1 MRKTC
6 LAVLG
11 SFLLF
16 LQSFG
21 QSDYKSSDY
30 KPTTLTFEEANL
42 VSNYYSQTGNHSAI
56 LGGEGTQKLND
67 VSNAID
73 LKFIKFDTQNR
84 KQTFN
89 FGLGFDHHT
98 AASAAY
104 INKSG
109 ASKTGGSRIY
119 PSFNWQVEN
128 EANRTTFGLGAAI
141 SSEYTYHSYGLNG
154 IFSKLSTDK
163 NREFT
168 ARGILFLDGVKMIY
182 PSELSSST
190 ILKGATMTSASGG
203 TSSGGI
209 ITSSSGSAKI
219 PSKLRSTFATSFSFS
234 QVINPSMQV
243 AFMSDLIAQG
253 GYLGLPFHRVYYS
266 NADHSVG
273 KEKLPSSRFKFP
285 IGARFN
291 YFAGDRVIFRT
302 YYRYHIDTWGILAH
316 TASLET
322 VFKIT
327 PFVSIS
333 PFYRYYTQTA
343 SKYFAPIY
351 GHQLGAQFAT
361 SNYEYSAFNSNY
373 MGLNF
378 RFVPLKGFL
387 GIKAISM
394 VELRLGH
401 YKQTTGLE
409 SNNIAL
415 NLRFK

>member
-21 QSDYKSSDY
+21 QSTSNSSDY
-30 KPTTLTFEEANL
+30 KPTSLTFEEANL

-67 VSNAID
+67 ISNSID
-73 LKFIKFDTQNR
+73 LKFIRFDVQNR

-89 FGLGFDHHT
+89 FGLGYDHHT

-104 INKSG
+104 VNKNGS
-109 ASKTGGSRIY
+109 SQTWGSRIY
-119 PSFNWQVEN
+119 PSINWQVEN
-128 EANRTTFGLGAAI
+128 EAKRTTFGLGAAV

-154 IFSKLSTDK
+154 FFSKLSADK

-168 ARGILFLDGVKMIY
+168 AKGILYLDGVKMIY
-182 PSELSSST
+182 PHEFQT
-190 ILKGATMTSASGG
+190 TATVTSASGSR
-203 TSSGGI
+203 SSV
-209 ITSSSGSAKI
+209 SI
-219 PSKLRSTFATSFSFS
+219 PSKLRTTFAASFALS

-243 AFMSDLIAQG
+243 AFMTDLIGQG
-253 GYLGLPFHRVYYS
+253 GYLGLPFHRVFYN
-266 NADHSVG
+266 NAAQTVG
-273 KEKLPSSRFKFP
+273 KEKLPSSRFKLP
-285 IGARFN
+285 VGVRFN

-302 YYRYHIDTWGILAH
+302 YYRYYIDSWGVSAH
-316 TASLET
+316 TASIET

-343 SKYFAPIY
+343 AKYFAPIY
-351 GHQLGAQFAT
+351 GHELGARYAT
-361 SNYEYSAFNSNY
+361 SNYEYSAFNSDY

-394 VELRLGH
+394 VELRFGH

-409 SNNIAL
+409 SNNIGL

>member
-21 QSDYKSSDY
+21 QSTSNSSDY
-30 KPTTLTFEEANL
+30 KPTSLTFEEANL

-67 VSNAID
+67 ISNSID
-73 LKFIKFDTQNR
+73 LKFIRFDVQNR

-89 FGLGFDHHT
+89 FGLGYDHHT

-104 INKSG
+104 VNKNGS
-109 ASKTGGSRIY
+109 SQTWGSRIY
-119 PSFNWQVEN
+119 PSINWQVEN
-128 EANRTTFGLGAAI
+128 EAKRTTFGLGAAV

-154 IFSKLSTDK
+154 FFTKLSADK

-168 ARGILFLDGVKMIY
+168 AKGILYLDGVKMIY
-182 PSELSSST
+182 PHEFQTVTS
-190 ILKGATMTSASGG
+190 AQTSASG
-203 TSSGGI
+203 SG
-209 ITSSSGSAKI
+209 SSSSI
-219 PSKLRSTFATSFSFS
+219 PSKLRSTFATSLSFS
-234 QVINPSMQV
+234 QVINPRMQV
-243 AFMSDLIAQG
+243 AFMTDLIAQG
-253 GYLGLPFHRVYYS
+253 GYLGLPFHRVYY
-266 NADHSVG
+266 NNTDHSVG
-273 KEKLPSSRFKFP
+273 KEKLPASRFKLP
-285 IGARFN
+285 VGVRFN

-302 YYRYHIDTWGILAH
+302 YYRYYIDSWGVSAH
-316 TASLET
+316 TASIET

-343 SKYFAPIY
+343 AKYFAPIY
-351 GHQLGAQFAT
+351 GHELGAQYAT
-361 SNYEYSAFNSNY
+361 SNYEYSAFNSDY

-394 VELRLGH
+394 VELRFGH

>member
-11 SFLLF
+11 SFLFF

-21 QSDYKSSDY
+21 QADYKSSDY
-30 KPTTLTFEEANL
+30 KPTSLTFEEANL

-67 VSNAID
+67 ISNSID
-73 LKFIKFDTQNR
+73 LKFIRFDTQSR

-104 INKSG
+104 ISKSG
-109 ASKTGGSRIY
+109 ASSTGGSRIY
-119 PSFNWQVEN
+119 PSFNWQIEN
-128 EANRTTFGLGAAI
+128 EAKRTTFGLGAAI

-154 IFSKLSTDK
+154 LFSKLSADK

-168 ARGILFLDGVKMIY
+168 ARGILYLDAVKMIY
-182 PSELSSST
+182 PSELRSSST
-190 ILKGATMTSASGG
+190 LKAATITAASGSG
-203 TSSGGI
+203 STGSTSGSSLGSSGYG
-209 ITSSSGSAKI
+209 
-219 PSKLRSTFATSFSFS
+219 SKLRSTFATSFSFS

-243 AFMSDLIAQG
+243 AIMTDLIAQG
-253 GYLGLPFHRVYYS
+253 GYLGLPFHRVYYN
-266 NADHSVG
+266 NADQSVG
-273 KEKLPSSRFKFP
+273 KEKLPASRFKFP

-302 YYRYHIDTWGILAH
+302 YYRYYIDTWGISAH

-333 PFYRYYTQTA
+333 PFYKYYTQTA
-343 SKYFAPIY
+343 AKYFAPIY
-351 GHQLGAQFAT
+351 GHELGVQYAT
-361 SNYEYSAFNSNY
+361 SNYEYSAFNSDY

-394 VELRLGH
+394 VELRFGH

>member
-21 QSDYKSSDY
+21 QSPYNSSEYK
-30 KPTTLTFEEANL
+30 KTNLTFEEANL
-42 VSNYYSQTGNHSAI
+42 VSDYYSQTGNHSAI
-56 LGGEGTQKLND
+56 LGGLGTQKLTE

-84 KQTFN
+84 KQTYN
-89 FGLGFDHHT
+89 FGFGYDHHT

-104 INKSG
+104 VNKNGS
-109 ASKTGGSRIY
+109 SQTWGSRVY
-119 PSFNWQVEN
+119 PSLNWQIED
-128 EANRTTFGLGAAI
+128 EAKRTTWGLGAAI

-154 IFSKLSTDK
+154 FYSKLSADK

-168 ARGILFLDGVKMIY
+168 AKGILYLDGVKMIY
-182 PSELSSST
+182 PREFQTTTSSNS
-190 ILKGATMTSASGG
+190 SASG
-203 TSSGGI
+203 
-209 ITSSSGSAKI
+209 SSSSSSI
-219 PSKLRSTFATSFSFS
+219 PSKLRSTFAASFNLS
-234 QVINPSMQV
+234 QVLNPSMQL
-243 AFMSDLIAQG
+243 AFMTDLIAQG
-253 GYLGLPFHRVYYS
+253 GYLGLPFHRVYYN
-266 NADHSVG
+266 NAGNSVG
-273 KEKLPSSRFKFP
+273 KEKLPSSRFKLP
-285 IGARFN
+285 VGARFN
-291 YFAGDRVIFRT
+291 YFAGDRIIFRT
-302 YYRYHIDTWGILAH
+302 YYRYYIDSWGISAH
-316 TASLET
+316 TANIET

-327 PFVSIS
+327 PFVSLS

-343 SKYFAPIY
+343 AKYFAPIY
-351 GHQLGAQFAT
+351 GHELGAQYAT

-378 RFVPLKGFL
+378 RFVPLKGLF

-394 VELRLGH
+394 VELRFGH
-401 YKQTTGLE
+401 YKQTTGLA

-415 NLRFK
+415 NLRFR

>member
-6 LAVLG
+6 LTVLG

-67 VSNAID
+67 ISNSID
-73 LKFIKFDTQNR
+73 LKFVKFDTQNR

-89 FGLGFDHHT
+89 FGLGYDHHT

-104 INKSG
+104 VNKNGS
-109 ASKTGGSRIY
+109 SQTWGSRVY
-119 PSFNWQVEN
+119 PSINWQIEN
-128 EANRTTFGLGAAI
+128 EAKHTTMGFGAAI

-154 IFSKLSTDK
+154 FFSKLSADK

-168 ARGILFLDGVKMIY
+168 AKGILYLDGVKMIY
-182 PSELSSST
+182 PHEFQT
-190 ILKGATMTSASGG
+190 IATVTSASG
-203 TSSGGI
+203 
-209 ITSSSGSAKI
+209 SSSSVSL
-219 PSKLRSTFATSFSFS
+219 PSKLRTTFATSFALS

-253 GYLGLPFHRVYYS
+253 GYLGLPFHRVYYN
-266 NADHSVG
+266 NAAQTVG
-273 KEKLPSSRFKFP
+273 KEKLPSSRLKLP
-285 IGARFN
+285 VGVRFN
-291 YFAGDRVIFRT
+291 YFVGDRVIFRT
-302 YYRYHIDTWGILAH
+302 YYRYYIDTWGVSAH
-316 TASLET
+316 TANIET

-343 SKYFAPIY
+343 AKYFAPIY
-351 GHQLGAQFAT
+351 GHELGARYAT
-361 SNYEYSAFNSNY
+361 SNYEYSAFNSDY

-378 RFVPLKGFL
+378 RFVPIKGFL

-394 VELRLGH
+394 VEIRVGH